1 MRLSLLMSF
10 WLLGLGGAG
19 GMMGV
24 AFAQATGTDPSMA
37 IPIDGVG
44 MLHLNPAALTFP
56 VAFVLVG
63 LMAIRSL
70 PTILAAWEPSV
81 RIEHVH
87 VLKDG
92 SGDTL
97 SRRDLE
103 EILGSYLRER
113 DG

>member
-24 AFAQATGTDPSMA
+24 AFAQATADQSVP
-37 IPIDGVG
+37 IPLDGIGV
-44 MLHLNPAALTFP
+44 LQLNPSALTFP
-56 VAFVLVG
+56 VAFILVG
-63 LMAIRSL
+63 WMAIRSL
-70 PTILAAWEPSV
+70 PSILKDWEPTV

-87 VLKDG
+87 VLKDA
-92 SGDTL
+92 SVEAL